1 MSEYQ
6 YEEKDA
12 FLLALANS
20 EPGLSR
26 RLSQRLREL
35 VGEVPDGTTPGKRT
49 VEELRTRAKTIQ
61 QERKAR
67 EKPNGKS
74 RSAKNWHK

>member
-49 VEELRTRAKTIQ
+49 VEELRT
-61 QERKAR
+61 
-67 EKPNGKS
+67 
-74 RSAKNWHK
+74 